1 MPLTQQRKKTDLC
14 DVFNLI
20 LYFSIKPW
28 KTEINWCSFFRGFA
42 FSRKEDQTKLSQTV
56 INNTIAL
63 LTTQKLKNELLV
75 INLLTSWEPT
85 SKIIYYHAPKPTM
98 ISSCNTITLKYTT
111 TVYFLLP
118 NNLKFQVILWLSC
131 KTPLGYSRK
140 NAHTPDGWQTF
151 LTPHPAPDW
160 ISQAARTPSRPG
172 FQG

>member
-1 MPLTQQRKKTDLC
+1 M
-14 DVFNLI
+14 FYFI

-28 KTEINWCSFFRGFA
+28 KTAINLCPFSRGFCL
-42 FSRKEDQTKLSQTV
+42 FTQGGPNNMSLTV

-140 NAHTPDGWQTF
+140 NTHTPDGWQTF

-160 ISQAARTPSRPG
+160 ISHAARTPSRTG